1 MKNDYYIKR
10 RIVMKV
16 NMKDKQHD
24 FPKKIGDMNLAWYQQ
39 GRICVSRKQTPR
51 TLQKQNMSIIQINQM
66 TKALWQ
72 TLHPHFK
79 KDLAF
84 YALQYKKDYPG
95 LRKRGISSYAVFLM
109 IVNALIKR
117 FSIAYENQKKCMIII
132 ETLLSTLSVRR
143 SVQLRLLKPVKA
155 CYKLIHCAG
164 HSSDDSPTEFCDII
178 THDYDQKQGSSVQHS
193 GFI

>member
-1 MKNDYYIKR
+1 
-10 RIVMKV
+10 V